1 MDPRDKISVIQN
13 LMQVN
18 KFDEA
23 IYHCNKLIKQFPNIS
38 YFYNLCGLAHQGNK
52 QMLKSIELFT
62 QAIHFEPENVAA
74 KNNLANSYKY
84 INQNLKAEEIFKSI
98 IAEDPN
104 GLQVISA
111 CCSDAKVKVE
121 EIKFLKKNKIF
132 LLLIERLNKEND
144 SKEKIKGVCKFEFVD
159 DVKSKNIDQKNKN
172 NILQL
177 VAINLFKVGEKFEI
191 TLLFK
196 NNAFITLLSEVLE
209 VTLEDQNKLND

>member
-1 MDPRDKISVIQN
+1 MNEK
-13 LMQVN
+13 
-18 KFDEA
+18 K
-23 IYHCNKLIKQFPNIS
+23 Y
-38 YFYNLCGLAHQGNK
+38 LAK
-52 QMLKSIELFT
+52 
-62 QAIHFEPENVAA
+62 
-74 KNNLANSYKY
+74 
-84 INQNLKAEEIFKSI
+84 I
-98 IAEDPN
+98 IAKDPN

-121 EIKFLKKNKIF
+121 EIKFLKKNKLF

-144 SKEKIKGVCKFEFVD
+144 SKEKIKSVCKFEFVD